1 MQASQQSELIDQRR
15 NNSLPINFE
24 TSPVSSQPGADPA
37 LPVEGVNESPEAQ
50 TEVTEEVNIQ

>member
-1 MQASQQSELIDQRR
+1 LIKEEII
-15 NNSLPINFE
+15 LYLL
-24 TSPVSSQPGADPA
+24 GADPA